1 MYIVYI
7 HGTQISTSIFWK
19 SGPQEN
25 KTSTPTKRKK
35 HERVPGIY
43 IYIYILFI
51 HIYIDPFM
59 VHVPSPILVDPGIS
73 SHSEAPA
80 LCPRPQ
86 LPKNFNGWWVKSSP
100 LFFSK
105 VFFSWKSLAL
115 GGLNSHE
122 GCILAQTWEA
132 NCFSFICFVFFLAWR
147 GQWHFKRHP
156 WHEKPKRTYLSTSQI
171 QSTFTRWYPTS
182 CKWSYNFYKWPYKIG
197 NWDYNR
203 YMWTYNR
210 PHLITGFS
218 VPTL

>member
-35 HERVPGIY
+35 HERVPG

-100 LFFSK
+100 LFFFK
-105 VFFSWKSLAL
+105 
-115 GGLNSHE
+115 G
-122 GCILAQTWEA
+122 
-132 NCFSFICFVFFLAWR
+132 VFFLEIIGIGRVKFPWR
-147 GQWHFKRHP
+147 MHLGSNMGGELFFLHMFCVFSRMKRAVAFQKTP
-156 WHEKPKRTYLSTSQI
+156 VTWKTEKNISKYFTNPKYL
-171 QSTFTRWYPTS
+171 
-182 CKWSYNFYKWPYKIG
+182 YKMVPY
-197 NWDYNR
+197 
-203 YMWTYNR
+203 
-210 PHLITGFS
+210 
-218 VPTL
+218 

>member
-1 MYIVYI
+1 MEPK
-7 HGTQISTSIFWK
+7 FR
-19 SGPQEN
+19 PQFFESQDLK
-25 KTSTPTKRKK
+25 KTRPQLQPKEKNMK
-35 HERVPGIY
+35 GFQVY
-43 IYIYILFI
+43 IYIYIHIIYTHI
-51 HIYIDPFM
+51 HR
-59 VHVPSPILVDPGIS
+59 PIHGPCSIAYLSWSRYLISFGGSSALPPATVDQKTSTDDES
-73 SHSEAPA
+73 SH
-80 LCPRPQ
+80 
-86 LPKNFNGWWVKSSP
+86 P
-100 LFFSK
+100 LFFFSK